1 MYRIAYFVTVGKME
15 TVTARIPE
23 ALFRDLKEIE
33 REEKAERAEVIRKL
47 LDDAV
52 REWKVKKALE
62 KLREGKI
69 TFRTA
74 AKLAGLTYVQMLD
87 QVERAGIPIGY
98 SMQELQAD
106 LAEPMRKK

>member
-1 MYRIAYFVTVGKME
+1 MIKME

-23 ALFRDLKEIE
+23 ALFRNLQQIE
-33 REEKAERAEVIRKL
+33 REEKAERAEIIRKL

-52 REWKVKKALE
+52 KGWKVKKALE
-62 KLREGKI
+62 KLREGKV

-98 SMQELQAD
+98 SVRELQAD
-106 LAEPMRKK
+106 LAKLKRKK